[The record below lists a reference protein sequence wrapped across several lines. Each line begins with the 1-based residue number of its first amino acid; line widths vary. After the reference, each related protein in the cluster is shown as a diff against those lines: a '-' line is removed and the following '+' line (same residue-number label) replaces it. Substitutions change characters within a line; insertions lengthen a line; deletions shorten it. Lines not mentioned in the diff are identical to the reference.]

1 MTKAND
7 YQISG
12 THYKKLN
19 PEPWD
24 VIAAW
29 DMGYLEGSVLKY
41 LARWKNKNG
50 VQDLQKAAHFLQKLI
65 EIETAKNGPNIS

>member
-12 THYKKLN
+12 THYKKLS

-24 VIAAW
+24 VVAAW

-41 LARWKNKNG
+41 LARWKYKNG

-65 EIETAKNGPNIS
+65 EVEAAKNGPNIS